1 MNKNRIKLFKDAL
14 LAIEKLIQ
22 DYPDIQQFESVKNQL
37 NYLLEIEENKRTD
50 IQRLKDIIIG
60 IITVRE
66 IEDRDM
72 NVANLMYEVTE
83 EVKKM
88 KEEKN
93 VKN

>member
-22 DYPDIQQFESVKNQL
+22 EYPDIQQFESVKNQL